1 MQNDRPIDDPR
12 LAAALAEVLAVY
24 RQYDLAGA
32 VMLVSAQEAA
42 FAYPLYTTWNIV
54 VEDATLPLGLGFRV
68 REAEQGKARA
78 EALTLGTGHLL
89 YQLRD
94 FGYQTSLWMG
104 DLLRMLRR
112 AGLAFHHRPFNG
124 RRLPRLTGQPPPGG
138 EA

>member
-1 MQNDRPIDDPR
+1 MFNDRPIDDPR

-24 RQYDLAGA
+24 RRYDLAGA
-32 VMLVSAQEAA
+32 VMLVSAEEAA

-54 VEDATLPLGLGFRV
+54 VEDATVAPLGIRFRV
-68 REAEQGKARA
+68 KEAEQGRERA

-112 AGLAFHHRPFNG
+112 AGLAFHHTPFNG
-124 RRLPRLTGQPPPGG
+124 RRLPRITGTPP
-138 EA
+138 A